1 MKAAR
6 IIQFILLA
14 LVAVYLWMVHS
25 ANVFM
30 VLPIPLLGNFRIS
43 PAIVI
48 AIAFI
53 VGYLIG
59 FFPAQAKAWRNGRQ
73 GKKLQKRITE
83 LEGRLPDYAK
93 DGSKQ
98 PVIPDRS
105 ASDDI
110 A

>member
-1 MKAAR
+1 VKAAR
-6 IIQFILLA
+6 IVQFILFA
-14 LVAVYLWMVHS
+14 LVAVYLWMVHG

-30 VLPIPLLGNFRIS
+30 VLPIPLLGNIRVS
-43 PAIVI
+43 PALVI
-48 AIAFI
+48 AIAFL

-59 FFPAQAKAWRNGRQ
+59 YFPTQFKAWRNGRK
-73 GKKLQKRITE
+73 GRKLQKRVTE
-83 LEGRLPDYAK
+83 LEERLPGYAK

-105 ASDDI
+105 AADDI